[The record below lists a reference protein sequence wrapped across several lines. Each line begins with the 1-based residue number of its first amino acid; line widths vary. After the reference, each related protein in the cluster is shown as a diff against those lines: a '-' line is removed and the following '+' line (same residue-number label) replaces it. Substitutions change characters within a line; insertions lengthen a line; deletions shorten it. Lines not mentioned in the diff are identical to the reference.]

1 MTGVVGAD
9 LSGHRFLRGLR
20 SDQVARLAVAASAVH
35 LPAGRRIFEEGG
47 LASRFWLITSGHV
60 ALDLHVPG
68 RAPILIETLG
78 RGDLLGLSWASP
90 PHEWQYGADTVQ
102 ATDTFEFDAAAVL
115 TICDGDPEL
124 GYQLSRRMLAVAA
137 RRMHS
142 SRIRMLDLYG
152 TPEQQGGPS

>member
-1 MTGVVGAD
+1 MGGVAAD
-9 LSGHRFLRGLR
+9 ELAGHKFLRGLR
-20 SDQVARLAVAASAVH
+20 ADQVARLAAAATAVH
-35 LPAGRRIFEEGG
+35 LPAGHRIFEEGG
-47 LASRFWLITSGHV
+47 LASRFWLLTSGHV

-78 RGDLLGLSWASP
+78 RGDVVGLSWASP

-102 ATDTFEFDAAAVL
+102 PTDAFELDAAEVL
-115 TICDGDPEL
+115 DICEHDPEL
-124 GYQLSRRMLAVAA
+124 GYQLTRRLLAVAA

-152 TPEQQGGPS
+152 TPEQRGVLS